1 MSPKRNNELKKSK
14 SFRGSNNSTP
24 TKKSATESF
33 SEMSPTTPVV
43 AIDEKNI
50 TQDFVEEKLEEVER
64 VSFLLFLA
72 FLGHSFLI
80 IINVR

>member
-1 MSPKRNNELKKSK
+1 MSPKRGNELKKTK

-33 SEMSPTTPVV
+33 SEMSPATPVV
-43 AIDEKNI
+43 VIDENSI

-64 VSFLLFLA
+64 VFFC
-72 FLGHSFLI
+72 FPDHSFL
-80 IINVR
+80 